1 MYLPVWQANTYKVN
15 GNTFTNS
22 SYSEGDFSNSGS
34 CSGSSDCT
42 ISGSYTS
49 EFLSQT
55 KTHGNNSNGTNLTI
69 TSTGTLASLNIS
81 QSLNTITNSG
91 TILGS
96 IKECFDTNGNLK
108 GGVCSVG
115 NWYGQPI
122 IQQSVNIKELNNNS
136 GAVIGSPLKGLP
148 VKYSGLKA
156 LNV

>member
-1 MYLPVWQANTYKVN
+1 MYLPVWEANTYEVN

-22 SYSEGDFSNSGS
+22 SYSEGDFSNNGS
-34 CSGSSDCT
+34 CFGSGDCT

-49 EFLSQT
+49 QFLSQT
-55 KTHGNNSNGTNLTI
+55 TGNNSNPTTLTI

-96 IKECFDTNGNLK
+96 IKDCFDDNGNLK
-108 GGVCSVG
+108 EGRPCSVG

-122 IQQSVNIKELNNNS
+122 IYANVTTFDNTSS
-136 GAVIGSPLKGLP
+136 AVIGSTLKGLP

>member
-1 MYLPVWQANTYKVN
+1 MYLPVWEAKTYRVKDN
-15 GNTFTNS
+15 PFTHS
-22 SYSEGDFSNSGS
+22 SYSQGDFSSNGS
-34 CSGSSDCT
+34 CSGSSHCT

-49 EFLSQT
+49 EFLSQ
-55 KTHGNNSNGTNLTI
+55 KTTGSNSNPTNLTI

-96 IKECFDTNGNLK
+96 IKDCFDDNGNLK
-108 GGVCSVG
+108 EGRPCSVG

-122 IQQSVNIKELNNNS
+122 IYANVTTFDNTSS
-136 GAVIGSPLKGLP
+136 AVIGSTLKGLP

>member
-1 MYLPVWQANTYKVN
+1 MYLPVWEANTYEVKDN
-15 GNTFTNS
+15 RFTITNS
-22 SYSEGDFSNSGS
+22 SYSQGDFSSSGS

-49 EFLSQT
+49 QFLSQT
-55 KTHGNNSNGTNLTI
+55 TNGSNSNGTNLTI

-122 IQQSVNIKELNNNS
+122 IYANS
-136 GAVIGSPLKGLP
+136 KSNLFNL
-148 VKYSGLKA
+148 
-156 LNV
+156 